1 MSKCSDLCLVQLC
14 YLQRTGKEMEC
25 EECLVYQKGEV
36 CDQRKEVEEKR
47 GIPHECQYA
56 STLSIL

>member
-1 MSKCSDLCLVQLC
+1 MSKCSDLCLVQFC

-36 CDQRKEVEEKR
+36 CDHRKEVEE
-47 GIPHECQYA
+47 
-56 STLSIL
+56 